1 MNTPVIM
8 DSARRGIFLVLLM
21 LFMVLAPLA
30 NAADSD
36 GDGIDD
42 SVDDCRFAAGTST
55 LDRNGCPD
63 ADGDGTSDINDGW
76 SAGNPNF
83 QNEYTTSSNSEYN
96 DIEYSP
102 DGEFIVTA
110 SDDGFVRKWNAST
123 HVKLLAVA
131 IIWGVSWVAGKVV
144 VQDFQPFTAGWVRY
158 IIAVTCF
165 LVFLKLSKQ
174 WITPNKDQWK
184 IIIVIG
190 FLSTFL
196 YQAFFMFGMQWTAAG
211 DASLM
216 ITFNPLFTAVL
227 AIPFLGEKFDKRLS
241 LGLFL
246 ALCGVGVLAWYSPNV
261 DIPINERLL
270 GDALIGLAALS
281 WAFTTILMKKA
292 MTGEN
297 ALSPLHLTVWASA
310 VGLLI
315 QTPAV
320 IWEFSQFGLP
330 TDVSNDAWLWVIF
343 LAIGSTVLSYVWFA
357 DGIKIIGAGRSA
369 LYVYLVPI
377 FGILSGWLLLD
388 EKLGFSLVVSFA
400 LIVGGVYIAQS
411 KESS

>member
-1 MNTPVIM
+1 
-8 DSARRGIFLVLLM
+8 
-21 LFMVLAPLA
+21 
-30 NAADSD
+30 
-36 GDGIDD
+36 
-42 SVDDCRFAAGTST
+42 
-55 LDRNGCPD
+55 
-63 ADGDGTSDINDGW
+63 
-76 SAGNPNF
+76 
-83 QNEYTTSSNSEYN
+83 
-96 DIEYSP
+96 
-102 DGEFIVTA
+102 
-110 SDDGFVRKWNAST
+110 
-123 HVKLLAVA
+123 
-131 IIWGVSWVAGKVV
+131 
-144 VQDFQPFTAGWVRY
+144 
-158 IIAVTCF
+158 
-165 LVFLKLSKQ
+165 
-174 WITPNKDQWK
+174 
-184 IIIVIG
+184 
-190 FLSTFL
+190 
-196 YQAFFMFGMQWTAAG
+196 MFGMQWTAAG

-246 ALCGVGVLAWYSPNV
+246 ALSGVGVLAWYSPNV
-261 DIPINERLL
+261 DIPMNERLL

-281 WAFTTILMKKA
+281 WAVTTILMKKA

-297 ALSPLHLTVWASA
+297 ALSPLHLTVWSSA

-330 TDVSNDAWLWVIF
+330 TNVSNDAWLWVIF

>member
-1 MNTPVIM
+1 M
-8 DSARRGIFLVLLM
+8 
-21 LFMVLAPLA
+21 
-30 NAADSD
+30 
-36 GDGIDD
+36 
-42 SVDDCRFAAGTST
+42 
-55 LDRNGCPD
+55 
-63 ADGDGTSDINDGW
+63 
-76 SAGNPNF
+76 
-83 QNEYTTSSNSEYN
+83 
-96 DIEYSP
+96 
-102 DGEFIVTA
+102 
-110 SDDGFVRKWNAST
+110 KNAST

-174 WITPNKDQWK
+174 WITPNKDQWR

-196 YQAFFMFGMQWTAAG
+196 YQAFFMYGMQWTAAG

-261 DIPINERLL
+261 DIPMNERLL

-330 TDVSNDAWLWVIF
+330 TNVSNDAWLWVIF

-388 EKLGFSLVVSFA
+388 EKLGVSLVVSFA